1 MIKDPFLWIKHMSAP
16 CHTVSKSECLECSLQ
31 MCLSHLS
38 LLCIP
43 ELNLH
48 CVTVFVA
55 ILRKLVWAL
64 AVRESSETELT
75 PLFRHLGNELAKR
88 QEQGETTEIRQI
100 SRSADHIDKLSEAP
114 TH

>member
-1 MIKDPFLWIKHMSAP
+1 MIKDPFLSIKHMSAP
-16 CHTVSKSECLECSLQ
+16 CHTVSKSECLQCSLQ

-55 ILRKLVWAL
+55 LRKLVWAL
-64 AVRESSETELT
+64 AVRESSETELRELT

-88 QEQGETTEIRQI
+88 QAQRRRVKRQKSDKQI
-100 SRSADHIDKLSEAP
+100 SRSH
-114 TH
+114 

>member
-1 MIKDPFLWIKHMSAP
+1 MIKDPFLSIKHMSAP
-16 CHTVSKSECLECSLQ
+16 CHTVSKSECLQCSLQ

-64 AVRESSETELT
+64 AVRESETELT

-88 QEQGETTEIRQI
+88 QAQGETTSDRNPQI
-100 SRSADHIDKLSEAP
+100 SRSH
-114 TH
+114 